1 MKFIAQNSL
10 EDEVN
15 AIYGEWEMGD
25 PGSFEE
31 RAILIKLLRFS
42 EGFNDLSGASQVFKE
57 DFWKASTCEEISR
70 CFNNFYENCL
80 YFSKKEDERNYA
92 PSDLEDDMKFL
103 TWRNL

>member
-1 MKFIAQNSL
+1 MKVIYSKL
-10 EDEVN
+10 EEELDS
-15 AIYGEWEMGD
+15 IYNEWEMVD

-31 RAILIKLLRFS
+31 RSILIKILRFA
-42 EGFNDLSGASQVFKE
+42 EGFKDLKGAIKVFKE

-80 YFSKKEDERNYA
+80 FFAIKEDEENYA

-103 TWRNL
+103 AWRNL